1 MLIYSSFRL
10 PIKYVITPSTP
21 KLLQKMFFKKNFF
34 LNQCTNELRE
44 GVNFGNKNIK
54 KTKFYKSKKSFK
66 INDID
71 ANKILVSKKNHIVQ
85 KIYLNTL
92 LDKMIM
98 VTLYLYV

>member
-1 MLIYSSFRL
+1 
-10 PIKYVITPSTP
+10 
-21 KLLQKMFFKKNFF
+21 MFLKKKFF
-34 LNQCTNELRE
+34 LNQYKNELRE
-44 GVNFGNKNIK
+44 SVNFGNKNIK

-98 VTLYLYV
+98 MTLYLYV

>member
-10 PIKYVITPSTP
+10 PIKYVITPYTP
-21 KLLQKMFFKKNFF
+21 KLLQKMFLKKNFF
-34 LNQCTNELRE
+34 LSQYKNELRE
-44 GVNFGNKNIK
+44 SVNFGNKNIK

-71 ANKILVSKKNHIVQ
+71 ANKILASKKNHIVQ

>member
-1 MLIYSSFRL
+1 MWSL
-10 PIKYVITPSTP
+10 PIHPNYYK
-21 KLLQKMFFKKNFF
+21 KCFLKNFF
-34 LNQCTNELRE
+34 LNQYKNELRE
-44 GVNFGNKNIK
+44 SVNFGNKNIK